1 MRLICPNCSAQYE
14 VGESVIPEAG
24 RDVQCSQCGN
34 TWWQLRAPVEAG
46 ADAAGDSGSDRQ
58 AGAAKAEE
66 AASTAAARSADDGAA
81 GGAEPAAGDT
91 AGTGAARGTDDA
103 AGPGADAAEAP
114 AEAADG
120 TETEGGDA
128 DSASPEGEADD
139 VASDAASREESPDSP
154 APPGAPARRP
164 ALDEAVM
171 AMLRQEAEREAAQR
185 QIEGGGVES
194 QGEFGLGGTGAG
206 AHGAGRSARLPNI
219 DDINSTL
226 SGPVAAGGAGAPAA
240 AMHRQKRM
248 RGFRLGFS
256 LMLFVAT
263 GIIVLYLQAE
273 RLAVAAPSLAPSIE
287 SFVANVDAGRRWL
300 DRAALQ
306 ATESIREMTDR
317 E

>member
-58 AGAAKAEE
+58 AGAAQAEE
-66 AASTAAARSADDGAA
+66 AASTAAARSAADGAGDSEPSA
-81 GGAEPAAGDT
+81 GEN
-91 AGTGAARGTDDA
+91 AGTGAARDTDDA
-103 AGPGADAAEAP
+103 PGTGAEAS
-114 AEAADG
+114 DG
-120 TETEGGDA
+120 TDTEGGDSGDA
-128 DSASPEGEADD
+128 DSASPVEEADD

>member
-1 MRLICPNCSAQYE
+1 
-14 VGESVIPEAG
+14 
-24 RDVQCSQCGN
+24 
-34 TWWQLRAPVEAG
+34 
-46 ADAAGDSGSDRQ
+46 
-58 AGAAKAEE
+58 
-66 AASTAAARSADDGAA
+66 
-81 GGAEPAAGDT
+81 
-91 AGTGAARGTDDA
+91 
-103 AGPGADAAEAP
+103 
-114 AEAADG
+114 
-120 TETEGGDA
+120 
-128 DSASPEGEADD
+128 
-139 VASDAASREESPDSP
+139 
-154 APPGAPARRP
+154 
-164 ALDEAVM
+164 M